1 MFLLIFSSDEG
12 IYGYYDSHSTLLRD
26 MPCLY
31 WKKDSTF
38 ANSNVL
44 KHLQNYLK
52 KLTRFHQRHATESN
66 KNKQTNEQNQNKML
80 SISQGCLFS
89 CTATENPLLDSNC
102 LLFGCGLST
111 FCSGNRLQ
119 CMVTLYSYFVLH

>member
-1 MFLLIFSSDEG
+1 MFLIFSSDEG
-12 IYGYYDSHSTLLRD
+12 IYGYYDSHSTLLED

-31 WKKDSTF
+31 WKKTQ
-38 ANSNVL
+38 NSNVL
-44 KHLQNYLK
+44 KHLQNYK
-52 KLTRFHQRHATESN
+52 KKKIPRFHQRHATESYIE
-66 KNKQTNEQNQNKML
+66 KKQTNGQNQNKML